1 MLRAC
6 FVPGRPWALISPMRP
21 FPGVVKIVVQLST
34 GPRAGRLCTTIFT
47 AGAQQAPTVPA
58 AV

>member
-6 FVPGRPWALISPMRP
+6 FVLGPRVLLATSIP
-21 FPGVVKIVVQLST
+21 FRRVVKIVVQLST

-47 AGAQQAPTVPA
+47 AGALRLPVVPRGGA
-58 AV
+58 